1 MLKMIDVENVISRQK
16 LSDALPVPVH
26 APALHRQI
34 THIKINTTIKQL
46 SYSYVP
52 TYWVPYWGTT
62 SKVK

>member
-1 MLKMIDVENVISRQK
+1 MLKMIDLENVISRQK

-52 TYWVPYWGTT
+52 TY
-62 SKVK
+62 